1 LRAAEAHASV
11 MAREYRETVLL
22 VEDCQD
28 SRDTFRFMLQSL
40 GYRVIDAGDAEE
52 ATRLSHEHSG
62 RIDVLLTD
70 VMLPAMRGGELADLL
85 EEADSELRV
94 ILMSGYPAEI
104 AAAKGRPFLQK
115 PFTIDQVSRVIRE
128 TLDSKPP
135 RPAPLPTVSA

>member
-1 LRAAEAHASV
+1 
-11 MAREYRETVLL
+11 MATQHKETVLL

-40 GYRVIDAGDAEE
+40 GYLVVDAGDAEE
-52 ATRLSHEHSG
+52 AAQRSHDHPG

-85 EEADSELRV
+85 TAADSELRV

-115 PFTIDQVSRVIRE
+115 PFTVDEVDRAIRG
-128 TLDSKPP
+128 TLDSKAP
-135 RPAPLPTVSA
+135 RAAADREPVSKE